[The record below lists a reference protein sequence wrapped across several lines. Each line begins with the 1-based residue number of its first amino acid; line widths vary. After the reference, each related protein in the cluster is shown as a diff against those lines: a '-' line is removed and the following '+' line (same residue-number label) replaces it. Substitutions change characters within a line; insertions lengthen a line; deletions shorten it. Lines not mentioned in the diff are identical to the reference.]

1 MLLLR
6 TVLRALV
13 SNRNRSNNVR
23 PVGRGGRGRL
33 ACRRCSRTAHG
44 AVSRSS
50 GAGRSS
56 QLTYAGHFDGVDGA
70 RGAAEAGVVVLRCCG
85 GWAR

>member
-13 SNRNRSNNVR
+13 SNSNVR
-23 PVGRGGRGRL
+23 SDEVDGGSLLVDGVREL
-33 ACRRCSRTAHG
+33 HG

-50 GAGRSS
+50 GTGRFS

-70 RGAAEAGVVVLRCCG
+70 RRAAEADVVVLWCCG